1 MSAESALKW
10 SEQDGRLR
18 AVDDGLTVFD
28 DSVEHWTNG
37 VLRLMQW
44 SPEAGRAFVEA
55 ALEHAGGSGPW
66 MRSGV
71 EVKIGALGKAAQQ
84 LAPEPSESRA
94 WSADDLK
101 GLSALGRGLDK
112 FWTRAIT
119 GNAQWALAGTTAPAH
134 GLLLARAAD
143 GKAGVAQ
150 APVYEEA
157 YFEGGQGGYGY
168 GKLEA
173 QSDWRME
180 KARRQARQMQ
190 GLLDLA
196 ATPKRPGPT
205 RFLDVGSGYGFLR
218 QAALE
223 LGWRHEGLELSRHAC
238 AVAQRSFDFETV
250 QGTLE
255 QYQGR
260 DLDLMAMMDLVE
272 HVSDPLELLSQARER
287 LAPGGLCVI
296 RTPNLLAVE
305 REVFGH
311 RYHSFKQEHLHC
323 FSPESLARALQTSGL
338 EPVHLSTEAHLLQG
352 LLGEEMPVLARLLR
366 GSDILAVGR
375 KKAA

>member
-1 MSAESALKW
+1 MSAESALIW
-10 SEQDGRLR
+10 TEQAGRLR
-18 AVDDGLTVFD
+18 AAGEGLTVFD
-28 DSVEHWTNG
+28 DSVDHWDNG

-44 SPEAGRAFVEA
+44 SQEQGRAFVET
-55 ALEHAGGSGPW
+55 ALMHAGGAKAWSA
-66 MRSGV
+66 MGV
-71 EVKIGALGKAAQQ
+71 EEKLTALGGAARQW
-84 LAPEPSESRA
+84 APEPSESLA
-94 WSADDLK
+94 WSTADLK
-101 GLSALGRGLDK
+101 GAQALGRALDK
-112 FWTRAIT
+112 YWTRAIA
-119 GNAQWALAGTTAPAH
+119 GNAQWAMAGTATPAH

-143 GKAGVAQ
+143 GKAVAAH

-190 GLLDLA
+190 GLLDMA
-196 ATPKRPGPT
+196 ATPERSGAL

-218 QAALE
+218 QAAQE

-238 AVAQRSFDFETV
+238 AVAKRSFGFDTV
-250 QGTLE
+250 QGTLQ

-311 RYHSFKQEHLHC
+311 RYHSLKLEHLHC
-323 FSPESLARALQTSGL
+323 FSPESLARALQAAGL

-352 LLGEEMPVLARLLR
+352 LLGADVPVLARLLR

-375 KKAA
+375 KKTA